1 MHYSQSNPTERLIM
15 TRTVYLN
22 GEYLPED
29 EARIS
34 IFDRAVLFGDAIYEV
49 AGVLNR
55 KLIDFEA
62 HMQRYHRSLGEL
74 GIPVP
79 LDKEQVLSAFRKLVE
94 LNDIEE
100 GMIYLQ
106 VTRGQADRDFVWQGE
121 LQPTVFM
128 FTQHKLPAEN
138 KAAETGVVLKS
149 VQDIRWARRDIK
161 SVNLLGQVLAKKA
174 ASDAGAYEA
183 LMIDTDGYITECGST
198 SFFMVKDDLLLTRP
212 LNNDILSGVTR
223 KALVALCTTHGIRL
237 VESKF
242 RLEDALQADEAFIS
256 CASSYLL
263 PVVQIDDQQISDG
276 VPGPRF
282 RKLRDI
288 YLEHVRASA
297 I

>member
-1 MHYSQSNPTERLIM
+1 
-15 TRTVYLN
+15 
-22 GEYLPED
+22 
-29 EARIS
+29 
-34 IFDRAVLFGDAIYEV
+34 
-49 AGVLNR
+49 
-55 KLIDFEA
+55 
-62 HMQRYHRSLGEL
+62 
-74 GIPVP
+74 
-79 LDKEQVLSAFRKLVE
+79 
-94 LNDIEE
+94 
-100 GMIYLQ
+100 MIYMQ
-106 VTRGQADRDFVWQGE
+106 VTRGQADRDFVWQGK

-138 KAAETGVVLKS
+138 KAAETGVILKS

-183 LMIDTDGYITECGST
+183 LMIDKDGFITECGST
-198 SFFMVKDDLLLTRP
+198 SFFIVKNDLLLTRP

-256 CASSYLL
+256 CASSYVL
-263 PVVQIDDQQISDG
+263 PVVQIDDQQINGG
-276 VPGPRF
+276 VPGPWF
-282 RKLRDI
+282 QKLRGI
-288 YLEHVRASA
+288 YIEHVRASA

>member
-1 MHYSQSNPTERLIM
+1 M

>member
-1 MHYSQSNPTERLIM
+1 MK
-15 TRTVYLN
+15 RTVYLN

-49 AGVLNR
+49 AGVLDR
-55 KLIDFEA
+55 KLIDFDA
-62 HMQRYHRSLGEL
+62 HMQRYRRSLGEL

-79 LDKEQVLSAFRKLVE
+79 LDQAQILSAFRKLVE
-94 LNDIEE
+94 LNDLDE
-100 GMIYLQ
+100 GLIYMQ
-106 VTRGQADRDFVWQGE
+106 VTRGEADRDFVWQGE

-128 FTQHKLPAEN
+128 FTQHKLSAES
-138 KAAETGVVLKS
+138 KAAESGVILKS
-149 VQDIRWARRDIK
+149 VDDIRWARRDIK

-183 LMIDTDGYITECGST
+183 LMVDTDGYITECGAT
-198 SFFMVKDDLLLTRP
+198 RFYIVKDDLLLTRP

-223 KALVALCTTHGIRL
+223 KALVALCITHGIRL

-256 CASSYLL
+256 GTSSYVLA
-263 PVVQIDDQQISDG
+263 VIQIDDQQISGG
-276 VPGPRF
+276 VPGPWF
-282 RKLRDI
+282 LKLRDI
-288 YLEHVRASA
+288 YMQHARTSA